1 MWALDLQQPAIIH
14 QVSWWPQKPQEVL
27 SSAIEQ
33 QRQII
38 IEWMKQYLLKN
49 VWFTEQELTK
59 LKFDVVWDI
68 WIIINSK
75 WFLNSWYKY
84 SKETWLEF
92 YTTLP
97 DIEKDEDLPF
107 ALKETW
113 YELKDWKLFIWRK
126 ELPQFLP
133 NWSVNPVFVRW
144 IDDINFYTEVWSI
157 LWLMKTIEWW
167 KKLTEFDVDSFYFSI
182 LAGVTRIKDVMYFA
196 WKWYIPKKEDVL
208 RLLKRAVQE
217 LPNQCSDMRF
227 VRNPKWQ
234 EVWMEVTK
242 QELDE
247 YLHPTEWSPLITQ
260 KMYDDCLKRI
270 EARDRKINEMNWVKE
285 QSRTERKI
293 EWTRNWFVDRVK
305 GILGF

>member
-1 MWALDLQQPAIIH
+1 MDWNIPQHYEVKQVWWQQI
-14 QVSWWPQKPQEVL
+14 PQEKLNKQVQ
-27 SSAIEQ
+27 IEQ
-33 QRQII
+33 ERQKHII
-38 IEWMKQYLLKN
+38 WEVQNFLIKDGSNPERVKELIY
-49 VWFTEQELTK
+49 WF
-59 LKFDVVWDI
+59 VWDI
-68 WIIINSK
+68 VVVTNKEWKFN
-75 WFLNSWYKY
+75 FFKY
-84 SKETWLEF
+84 SKENWVEF
-92 YTTLP
+92 YANPESL
-97 DIEKDEDLPF
+97 EKDEDLPF

-113 YELKDWKLFIWRK
+113 YDLKNGKLFIWWK
-126 ELPQFLP
+126 EIPQFLA
-133 NWSVNPVFVRW
+133 NWNINSEFMIW
-144 IDDINFYTEVWSI
+144 IDNINFYTEVWSI
-157 LWLMKTIEWW
+157 LWLTKTIEWW
-167 KKLTEFDVDSFYFSI
+167 KQLRKFNADSFYFSI